1 MLTLSIGLMV
11 IVSSVALLT
20 FLFKRQIVQQFAD
33 LNPQHYVYGID
44 VSHHQKQID
53 WPQLKDGK
61 ARFVYIK
68 STEGATFQDPRFI
81 ENWNGAQQ
89 AGLIPGAY
97 HFFTFCRSGADQA
110 DNFLALFSKVKG
122 SYLPIALDV
131 ELVGNCPKR
140 PTPDEL
146 AIELNSFMDKVKAQT
161 GCRMLFYTTPAF
173 YDNYLAGHFDHYP
186 LWLQSFKKKPKLKG
200 KHSWRIWQFSN
211 QGRVD
216 GIQELVDLNAFK
228 GSPQQFEQ
236 FVCKAKN
243 IPR

>member
-1 MLTLSIGLMV
+1 MLTVIVVMV
-11 IVSSVALLT
+11 IIVSSIALLA
-20 FLFKRQIVQQFAD
+20 FLFKRQIVQQYSD
-33 LNPQHYVYGID
+33 LNPQRYVYGID

-53 WPQLKDGK
+53 WPQLKNGK

-68 STEGATFQDPRFI
+68 STEGATFQDRRFI

-110 DNFLALFSKVKG
+110 ANFLTQFKKVKG
-122 SYLPIALDV
+122 THLPIALDV

-140 PTPDEL
+140 PTREEL
-146 AIELNSFMDKVKAQT
+146 AVELNSFISVVKAQT

-173 YDNYLAGHFDHYP
+173 YENYLAGQFDNYP

-200 KHSWRIWQFSN
+200 KRSWRIWQFSN

-216 GIQELVDLNAFK
+216 GIEELVDLNAFK
-228 GSPQQFEQ
+228 GSPETFEQ
-236 FVCKAKN
+236 FICKAN
-243 IPR
+243 NNAR

>member
-1 MLTLSIGLMV
+1 MFTVLLVMIVMASSI
-11 IVSSVALLT
+11 ALLA
-20 FLFKRQIVQQFAD
+20 FLFKRQIVQQYSD

-68 STEGATFQDPRFI
+68 STEGATFRDPRFI

-89 AGLIPGAY
+89 AGLTPGAY

-110 DNFLALFSKVKG
+110 DNFLAVFNKVKG
-122 SYLPIALDV
+122 MHLPIALDV

-146 AIELNSFMDKVKAQT
+146 AIELNSFITKVKAQT
-161 GCRMLFYTTPAF
+161 GCHMLFYTTPAF
-173 YDNYLAGHFDHYP
+173 YDSYLAGHFDTYP
-186 LWLQSFKKKPKLKG
+186 LWLQSFKKKPKLKSN
-200 KHSWRIWQFSN
+200 HSWRIWQFSN

-216 GIQELVDLNAFK
+216 GIQALVDLNAFK

-236 FVCKAKN
+236 LLCKPAHISK
-243 IPR
+243 